1 MQWHPNNR
9 LTRADRAL
17 TAQHVCAQSPEQ
29 PAGQPGNA
37 PLGLFPTSQLPLWLL
52 LCCLPPLSPVAPP
65 RPAWQAA
72 FCFPSLPFAFRAALG
87 PFQQTSLFA
96 SFIGL
101 SSWLCHP
108 CSLPCSLNCCICRSM
123 LAGVPAL
130 VDMPSKTRVPCT
142 RKFRTTRHIYIPG
155 LHLRRQCPLTYT
167 MSSQRTSPSNLMRQ
181 TFTPIEKL

>member
-1 MQWHPNNR
+1 MFVLRVLSSLQGSLVTPLQGCFPLLSFLCGCFSVVCR
-9 LTRADRAL
+9 LCLQSLHHDLRGR
-17 TAQHVCAQSPEQ
+17 QPFVFQVCLLLSEL
-29 PAGQPGNA
+29 
-37 PLGLFPTSQLPLWLL
+37 PLGLSSKPPFLP
-52 LCCLPPLSPVAPP
+52 
-65 RPAWQAA
+65 
-72 FCFPSLPFAFRAALG
+72 
-87 PFQQTSLFA
+87 A
-96 SFIGL
+96 SFGL

-108 CSLPCSLNCCICRSM
+108 CSLPCLLNCCICRSM

-167 MSSQRTSPSNLMRQ
+167 MSSQRTSPSNLMRR

>member
-37 PLGLFPTSQLPLWLL
+37 PLGLFPASQLPLWLF
-52 LCCLPPLSPVAPP
+52 LCCLMPLSPVAPP

-87 PFQQTSLFA
+87 LSNKTPLLLLPA
-96 SFIGL
+96 SFGH

-108 CSLPCSLNCCICRSM
+108 CSLNCCTRRS
-123 LAGVPAL
+123 LL
-130 VDMPSKTRVPCT
+130 EFLLLLTFDMPSKMRAPCT

-155 LHLRRQCPLTYT
+155 LHLQRQCSPTYT
-167 MSSQRTSPSNLMRQ
+167 MSSQHTSPSTLIRQ
-181 TFTPIEKL
+181 TFTPTEKL